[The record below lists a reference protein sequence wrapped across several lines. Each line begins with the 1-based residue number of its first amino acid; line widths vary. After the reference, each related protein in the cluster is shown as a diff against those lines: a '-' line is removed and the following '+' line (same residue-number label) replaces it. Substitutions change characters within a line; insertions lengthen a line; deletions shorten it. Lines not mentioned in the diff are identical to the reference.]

1 LFFLG
6 AGGPTGYHFG
16 MHADRVPPRLAARL
30 RAETSL
36 LHRKAEH
43 TGLMSQLLK
52 GKATRAGYC
61 RLLRNLH
68 ALYAALETGLGRHAA
83 LPSIAPIHLPE
94 LTRTTALESDL
105 QALHGHGW
113 ERDIK
118 LTPGAADYAHHLQQL
133 ALERPALLAAHSY
146 VRHLGDLHGGQ
157 VLGRVVSSMLGMSDG
172 TGTSFYAFAGDVA
185 ALISRYRAGLD
196 ALPQDD
202 ESVAALVAEACSGFA
217 RHITLFDELA

>member
-1 LFFLG
+1 
-6 AGGPTGYHFG
+6 
-16 MHADRVPPRLAARL
+16 MHAASVTTRLAARL

-36 LHRKAEH
+36 LHRQAEH

-52 GKATRAGYC
+52 GKVTRAAYC

-68 ALYAALETGLGRHAA
+68 ALYSALETGLARHAA
-83 LPSIAPIHLPE
+83 HPSVAPIHLPE
-94 LTRTTALESDL
+94 LARTTAIESDL

-113 ERDIK
+113 QHDIE
-118 LTPGAADYAHHLQQL
+118 LTPGAADYAHHLQRL
-133 ALERPALLAAHSY
+133 ARERPALLAAHSY

-157 VLGRVVSSMLGMSDG
+157 VLGRVVSSIPGMSDG

-185 ALISRYRAGLD
+185 ALIRRYRAGLD
-196 ALPQDD
+196 ALPQDN

-217 RHITLFDELA
+217 RHIALFKELA